1 MLHASNNQERPNEFH
16 PENPSTFHVA
26 TLLYPSQFC
35 WFPADGEEPYP
46 GYINRFS
53 MMEELN
59 REIGK
64 LNNEW
69 YYKNRDLYKNL
80 TDDCVAPEPKYVKFH
95 TYGLRMKG
103 AMKHWWEW

>member
-1 MLHASNNQERPNEFH
+1 
-16 PENPSTFHVA
+16 
-26 TLLYPSQFC
+26 
-35 WFPADGEEPYP
+35 
-46 GYINRFS
+46 
-53 MMEELN
+53 MEELN

-103 AMKHWWEW
+103 AMKHGWEWWRQTKERSHMLRLAYEQRIKMGRAVGNFFIHQFEKYHE

>member
-1 MLHASNNQERPNEFH
+1 
-16 PENPSTFHVA
+16 
-26 TLLYPSQFC
+26 
-35 WFPADGEEPYP
+35 
-46 GYINRFS
+46 

-103 AMKHWWEW
+103 AMKHWGGSGSFRRRRDLTCCAWLTSRE